1 MDTLQVLL
9 WIIALLL
16 GAIGYFLKFIH
27 SEHKNHI
34 KVTDEYKSRTSEE
47 MGRIKG
53 KIELV
58 ELESRAKYAQ
68 IQETTQ
74 IELRNLA
81 QNVGKLTDNVDKLI
95 QSKFN

>member
-1 MDTLQVLL
+1 MDAMQVLL
-9 WIIALLL
+9 WVIALLL
-16 GAIGYFLKFIH
+16 GTIGYFLKFIH
-27 SEHKNHI
+27 SEHKTHI
-34 KVTDEYKSRTSEE
+34 KETDEYKQHTSEE
-47 MGRIKG
+47 IGRLKG

-95 QSKFN
+95 QSKF